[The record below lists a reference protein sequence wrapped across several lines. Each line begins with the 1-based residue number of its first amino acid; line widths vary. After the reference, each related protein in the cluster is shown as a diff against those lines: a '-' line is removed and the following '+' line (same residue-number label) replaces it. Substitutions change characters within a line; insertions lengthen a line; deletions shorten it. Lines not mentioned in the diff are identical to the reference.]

1 MLKPINFGTVFAEP
15 DYYAVLT
22 GETLDVPAA
31 FGLLANDYATL
42 GGLSA
47 LGFTQ
52 PEHGTVTVSSD
63 GSFIYTPDAGYVGLD
78 TFTYTAGAGIVSN
91 SATVTVNVFEPLL
104 VATPDVYTVHT
115 GDTLIVT
122 GANNLLG
129 NDFTNGG
136 TIDATS
142 FSSPSHGMLSVSLTG
157 DLTYVPDPG
166 FVGEDTFTYYIS
178 NGYGTAFA
186 VDTIDVVGA
195 PPVANPE
202 TYTVQAGQTLLV
214 DAQTGLLANDVA
226 FGGTVDATSFSSP
239 SHGMLSVSLT
249 GALTYVPDPGF
260 VGTDSFTYYISDGT
274 ETAYAVDTIDVVDQ
288 PPVANPDFYHVTENG
303 TLVVT
308 GAHNLLGNDFV
319 NGGTIEATSFSSPSH
334 GMLSVSLTGDLTYVP
349 DPGYVGPD
357 SFTYYIS
364 DGTQTSYA
372 VATILVGQSG
382 VFAEPDY
389 YSDLEGQTL
398 IVTGAK
404 NLLGNDF
411 TNSGSVVATSFSSPS
426 HGMLSVSLTGDI
438 TYVPDPG
445 YVGLDTFTYY
455 VSNGSGTSFAVDTID
470 VAAPL
475 LVATPDVYTV
485 HTGDTLIVTGA
496 NNLLG
501 NDFTNGGTIDA
512 TSFSSPSHGMLSVS
526 LTGDLTYV
534 PDPGFVGE
542 DTFTYYIS
550 NGYGTAFA
558 VDTIDV
564 VGAPPV
570 ANPET
575 YTVQAGQTLL
585 VDAQTGLLANDVAFG
600 GTVDAT
606 SFSSPSHGMLS
617 VSLTGALTYVP
628 DPGFVGTD
636 SFTYYISDGTETA
649 YAVDTIDVVDQPPVA
664 NPDFYHVTENGTLV
678 VTGAHNLLGN
688 DFVNGGTIEATSF
701 SSPSHGML
709 SVSLT
714 GDLTYVPD
722 PGYVGP
728 DSFTYYISDG
738 TQTSYAVATI
748 EVVACFA
755 AGTRILSDRGEVP
768 IESLGVG
775 DRVVTVTGAIAP
787 VVWVGRRVVDCTR
800 HPRPHEAWPVRIA
813 PGAFGPERPR
823 RPLRLSPNH
832 SIYANGV
839 LIPVKLLIDGIGV
852 VQERC
857 ERIAYHHLEL
867 AHHDVVVAEGL
878 PAETLL
884 PGSGAG
890 IFDNTEGPITLHP
903 DLAAY
908 WDAVGYAPLVV
919 TGPPLDAVRW
929 LLSRR
934 ASYQPASQPKTRSS
948 SKPPARTRRRGR

>member
-1 MLKPINFGTVFAEP
+1 LLKPINFGTVFAEP